1 LGVSRWS
8 ILSGRRVTP
17 PDTRDEPNSARSSS
31 SPNPLLPEHKRI
43 ILDLTELTRMG
54 SLGLG
59 TLARLYLSAHSA
71 GCSLELMNLAPA

>member
-1 LGVSRWS
+1 VEHSIWAQGHPAGYSRRTELRQIVFS
-8 ILSGRRVTP
+8 Y
-17 PDTRDEPNSARSSS
+17 
-31 SPNPLLPEHKRI
+31 PLLPEHKRI